1 MDKIEFQSIV
11 RGEIESAV
19 NFHDSE
25 YSAERIQALD
35 YYLGKPLGNEVE
47 GRSQVVQTEIS
58 DVVESIMPSLM
69 KIFGSGDDFVKFE
82 PRSAEDVEG
91 AKQATDYV
99 NFILNSDN
107 NGFVLLHNWFK
118 DSLLFKMGI
127 LKTVFLESEK
137 VTEDLYE
144 GLSEDELTL
153 LLMDEDIEV
162 VEQEAIEIGAPLTSP
177 DGQIMPAPMAYDVR
191 VRKTQRD
198 GRIKIE
204 NIPPEE
210 FIFSQRAKTLEDAR
224 FVAHRTEMTV
234 SDLIEMGYDRET
246 VEGHAGSVDADM
258 MNEKQSRFEDF
269 ESRALDAA
277 ADMSQRD
284 VLVTEA
290 YMKVDYDGDGKSEI
304 RRVVCLGE
312 ASEIVENE
320 PYHMFPFAILSPILM
335 PHRMVGRS
343 IAELLIDLTQAK
355 TAVVRQILDNIYMTN
370 QAKIGAVEGQVNLD
384 DLIANRPGGIVRMR
398 APGMV
403 QPLTP
408 PSVAGAAF
416 PLLAYLEDMKETRTG
431 ISKAS
436 LGLDPDAL
444 QSSTATAVAAT
455 VTAAQS
461 KVEMIARV
469 FAETGVKH
477 LMLCILQLVQK
488 HQQQPRII
496 RLRNEF
502 VPMDPANW
510 DVEFDVVVNV
520 GLGHGDER
528 QRGAA
533 LAQVSAQQKEILVQ
547 LGQDNPLTTL
557 GQFRNTLVKMLGMA
571 GFKNGSDFFL
581 DPDNLPPE
589 VQQKIAQKQQ
599 MQQQQ
604 GAGNSEQQKL
614 QLEKMK
620 AEAEIQLDREK
631 MNAELQ
637 LKRDEIKMKFELRK
651 QEMEYE
657 AQLRGLEAVQGG
669 NISTNMPRQ

>member
-1 MDKIEFQSIV
+1 MDKLEF
-11 RGEIESAV
+11 
-19 NFHDSE
+19 
-25 YSAERIQALD
+25 
-35 YYLGKPLGNEVE
+35 LGKPLGNEVE

-210 FIFSQRAKTLEDAR
+210 FLFSQRAKNLEDAR

-246 VEGHAGSVDADM
+246 VEGHAGSIDADM

-455 VTAAQS
+455 V
-461 KVEMIARV
+461 
-469 FAETGVKH
+469 
-477 LMLCILQLVQK
+477 
-488 HQQQPRII
+488 
-496 RLRNEF
+496 
-502 VPMDPANW
+502 
-510 DVEFDVVVNV
+510 NV
-520 GLGHGDER
+520 GLAHGDER

-557 GQFRNTLVKMLGMA
+557 GQFRNTLVKMLGMS

-620 AEAEIQLDREK
+620 AEAAIQIDREK